1 MSLPLVIWAIFD
13 GSFSLVS
20 WGLKCFPPYVDVG
33 SFDLGSRC
41 PPPPP
46 PPYVGVG
53 LFDWGSKCLPSYISV
68 G

>member
-33 SFDLGSRC
+33 SFDLGSKC
-41 PPPPP
+41 LPT
-46 PPYVGVG
+46 PPYVAVG
-53 LFDWGSKCLPSYISV
+53 LFD
-68 G
+68 